1 MRATYARRV
10 TQGERSVVTTLDR
23 LNGSNL
29 DLRQERR
36 EKFLEM
42 GKRGLG

>member
-1 MRATYARRV
+1 MLTR
-10 TQGERSVVTTLDR
+10 L

-36 EKFLEM
+36 DKFLEM